1 MSVHNV
7 CMANVLGPKEMN
19 DTCRKTTHMGT
30 THRDFTVDVTVVLR
44 NAFNIQTINYKVQR
58 KHSAI

>member
-1 MSVHNV
+1 
-7 CMANVLGPKEMN
+7 MANVLGPKEMN